1 MQTGAPI
8 CRSYP
13 ELAGPRNDST
23 SRDHPDPA
31 FSYLACLSSERFR
44 ENKMAIRLFF
54 NVQFFAFRNTNLYD
68 IKFRDNVTLQI
79 HIFLIITKG
88 QFLQNSCIDR
98 FLV

>member
-13 ELAGPRNDST
+13 ELAGPRNDLT

-31 FSYLACLSSERFR
+31 FSYLSSERFR

-54 NVQFFAFRNTNLYD
+54 NVQFFAFRNLYVDD

-79 HIFLIITKG
+79 HIFLIIMKG